1 MNQYDPYSDP
11 RFDDRL
17 NETDARNRQH
27 ARQWAAEA
35 RSQSRSVQEGSYA
48 SGQLSP
54 TSRHSTRNLRNHYD
68 AREEFARLDEEAR
81 DRDMRRIA
89 RQHGIAPRSVGERP
103 SDPYERADIERLPAR
118 RLRER
123 AEGHGHGAEND
134 EYRSERYR
142 DRSRA
147 RVEDIEDPARL
158 DRIHH
163 SGDRPRRGREPEPQ
177 NPLAALL
184 GSLPFFGGGSREKAE
199 EPRRSTRSRREGE
212 RPARR
217 EGERPSRAQRVR
229 DGERPSSRRSAERD
243 GRVEEERRSRQ
254 RASESARQ
262 EAREPQEGYASEET
276 YREGERLH
284 TEFQDAEDRRRSRER
299 GPHSVGVARTQAQWR
314 SRNGRVRSDRQPRG
328 RSREGF
334 SARRNQVDLSP
345 VGGGIMP
352 SMSGLPLGLIVRVV
366 VAIAAI
372 ALVVFVGSNIAN
384 AIAMAQTVTVTVDGT
399 EQKVAGK
406 KDVDALLN
414 SGVSTEPGNLV
425 AVDGSVLAEG
435 GGYPATVTVN
445 GELVTDYS
453 TPLAEHA
460 EIELSPGGDIT
471 EPYYVEEREKKGEA
485 KESGN
490 GPIHHIVESTP
501 GKERVRV
508 GETSGK
514 TVTEE
519 TLEEGSPRL
528 YARQYVDTGGEKVIA
543 LTFDDG
549 PLPEYT
555 NQILDILKEND
566 AKATFFTLGQ
576 RIEEEGGAELVKRE
590 AEEGHQVCTH
600 TYDHAAGSGQ
610 GVNLSYMTADEQREE
625 VQKGQDAIK
634 AATGQDANRAFRAP
648 GGNFPLEVWQNVE
661 SLITAEIGWTI
672 DTTDWQ
678 LPGSS
683 AIYEQIVSAGP
694 GDVLLMH
701 DGGGDRQQTV
711 DALREA
717 LPALKEKG
725 YRFVTIDELMQYA
738 LVDEWTDSSAQA
750 DEGGEADGSEDAGN
764 SDSDAGS
771 ESGDNE
777 GNE

>member
-35 RSQSRSVQEGSYA
+35 RSQSRSVQEGPYA

-147 RVEDIEDPARL
+147 RVEDVEDPARL

-163 SGDRPRRGREPEPQ
+163 SGDRPRRRREPEPEPQ
-177 NPLAALL
+177 NPIAALI
-184 GSLPFFGGGSREKAE
+184 GSLPFFGGSNDEPE
-199 EPRRSTRSRREGE
+199 EPRRSARSRREDG
-212 RPARR
+212 RPSARR
-217 EGERPSRAQRVR
+217 EGERRSRAQRVR
-229 DGERPSSRRSAERD
+229 DGERPSARRSAER
-243 GRVEEERRSRQ
+243 GERLEGERRQRQ
-254 RASESARQ
+254 RASERA
-262 EAREPQEGYASEET
+262 EGYGAEES

-314 SRNGRVRSDRQPRG
+314 SRNGRVRSERQPRG
-328 RSREGF
+328 RSRDGF

-352 SMSGLPLGLIVRVV
+352 SVSGLPFGLIVRVL

-406 KDVDALLN
+406 KDVDALLK

-425 AVDGSVLAEG
+425 AVDGSVLTEG

-453 TPLAEHA
+453 TPLAENA
-460 EIELSPGGDIT
+460 EIELSRGGDIT

-514 TVTEE
+514 TVSDGTV
-519 TLEEGSPRL
+519 EEGSPRV

-634 AATGQDANRAFRAP
+634 AATGQDANKAFRAP

-678 LPGSS
+678 LPGSD
-683 AIYEQIVSAGP
+683 AIYEQLVSAGP

-717 LPALKEKG
+717 LPVLKEKG
-725 YRFVTIDELMQYA
+725 YRFVTIDELMQYS
-738 LVDEWTDSSAQA
+738 LVDEWTDSSEQTA
-750 DEGGEADGSEDAGN
+750 EGGNADSSEHADN
-764 SDSDAGS
+764 SDSGS
-771 ESGDNE
+771 NDESGDNE